1 MIPTSFKK
9 QRTTMTTIDDF
20 MKPLKKMMKE
30 ELSIKE
36 GDAIFTMV
44 CKDGILHTAAN
55 SPDPQVG
62 ANMLISYFVENPEAM
77 MIFSKAIEFAS
88 NELNKRRTNL
98 N

>member
-1 MIPTSFKK
+1 
-9 QRTTMTTIDDF
+9 MTTIDDF

-62 ANMLISYFVENPEAM
+62 ANMLISYFVGNPEAM

>member
-1 MIPTSFKK
+1 
-9 QRTTMTTIDDF
+9 MTTIDDF

-36 GDAIFTMV
+36 GDAIFAMV

-77 MIFSKAIEFAS
+77 MMFSKAIEFAS